1 MNQQALEAAEKAV
14 IKVLNDCVSSGIA
27 WRPGTLAL
35 AHAALTAYAEATGER
50 VVYNNTD
57 RFPMTFSHV
66 GVRSFT
72 VEPGEQIVA
81 RKVGT

>member
-1 MNQQALEAAEKAV
+1 MDES
-14 IKVLNDCVSSGIA
+14 IKEDVRASTI
-27 WRPGTLAL
+27 
-35 AHAALTAYAEATGER
+35 AALTAYAEATGER